1 MPEGVRVRVPSRV
14 PKFLRKRRS
23 LRSRGNALK
32 LRISTQ
38 KFIMSFMF
46 KRLKPYYALLLRVK
60 WTFLLSILCG
70 VLSGVA
76 SGFGLPLMIQKVLP
90 VLFTGTGVGTKDLV
104 IFDATSPEMVERG
117 LDFLPSIIVPAA
129 YLLVF
134 AIMLLPLVFIVRGVC
149 MFFNTYLLNVCGIS
163 VLEGIRMR
171 LFSHL
176 QDLHLGFFS
185 KHNSGDLMARTTGDT
200 MLVKNAV
207 VEVTNDLIL
216 QPFTLAGAVG
226 FVIWQA
232 FQSEAALE
240 FMLCLTLVPVTVL
253 PIQFIGKRI
262 KKRAKS
268 MLAKQG
274 ELTGVLEESLQ
285 SPREIRSYCLEQ
297 RECNR
302 FMSFV
307 HDFLKLQLKVVKYD
321 KALTPAIE
329 IIAAG
334 TVSFAVYR
342 AAVSGLP
349 QDTVI
354 ALVGALYFA
363 YDPIKKIGKVSNR
376 LKESFAALQR
386 LEEVINTPVE
396 IAAPANPKPLGNVK
410 GFVDFENVSFEYN
423 AGEPVLRDINFK
435 IKPGE
440 TIALVGPSGAGK
452 STIANLIPRFY
463 DVLAGT
469 IKIDGNDVREVD
481 LKTLRQSIAMVS
493 QEPVLFS
500 DSIYNNV
507 LLGKPDATKQEVVDA
522 LKRAAAYDF
531 VMALDDG
538 LNTQVGERGGRLS
551 GGQKQRLAI
560 ARAFLKN
567 APILILDE
575 ATSALD
581 SESEA
586 AIQSAL
592 DELVKGRTTFMIAH
606 RFSSIAIATRIL
618 VFENGRIVGD
628 GSHAEVYENCSL
640 YKELYD
646 CQTL

>member
-1 MPEGVRVRVPSRV
+1 
-14 PKFLRKRRS
+14 
-23 LRSRGNALK
+23 
-32 LRISTQ
+32 
-38 KFIMSFMF
+38 MF
-46 KRLKPYYALLLRVK
+46 RQLTPYYALLLRVK
-60 WTFLLSILCG
+60 WTFLMSILCG
-70 VLSGVA
+70 AVSGVA
-76 SGFGLPLMIQKVLP
+76 SGLGLPVMIKHVLP
-90 VLFTGTGVGTKDLV
+90 TLFSETGTAENLV
-104 IFDATSPEMVERG
+104 IFDASSPGAIERG
-117 LDFLPSIIVPAA
+117 LGFLPSIVVPAE

-134 AIMLLPLVFIVRGVC
+134 AILLLPAVFVVRGVC

-171 LFSHL
+171 LFAHL
-176 QDLHLGFFS
+176 QDLHLGFFA

-226 FVIWQA
+226 FVVWQA

-240 FMLCLTLVPVTVL
+240 FMLCLTLVPATVL
-253 PIQFIGKRI
+253 PIRFIGKRI
-262 KKRAKS
+262 KKRAKQ

-274 ELTGVLEESLQ
+274 ELTGILAESLQ
-285 SPREIRSYCLEQ
+285 SPREIRSYCLEK
-297 RECNR
+297 RECRR
-302 FMSFV
+302 FGDFV
-307 HDFLKLQLKVVKYD
+307 RDFLKLQLKVVKYD

-329 IIAAG
+329 VIAAC

-342 AAVSGLP
+342 AAVSGL
-349 QDTVI
+349 QQEVVI

-386 LEEVINTPVE
+386 LEEVIQTPVE
-396 IAAPANPKPLGNVK
+396 IADPANPKPLVPAK
-410 GFVDFENVSFEYN
+410 GFVEFDNVTFEYN
-423 AGEPVLRDINFK
+423 PGEPVLRDIHFSV
-435 IKPGE
+435 KPGE
-440 TIALVGPSGAGK
+440 TVALVGPSGAGK
-452 STIANLIPRFY
+452 STVANLIPRFY
-463 DVLAGT
+463 DVSAGT
-469 IKIDGNDVREVD
+469 IKIDGNNVRELKLAD
-481 LKTLRQSIAMVS
+481 LRNSIAMVS

-500 DSIYNNV
+500 DTIYNNI
-507 LLGKPDATKQEVVDA
+507 LLGKPDATRQEVIEA

-531 VMALDDG
+531 VAALENG
-538 LNTQVGERGGRLS
+538 LETQVGERGGRLS
-551 GGQKQRLAI
+551 GGQRQRLAI

-586 AIQSAL
+586 EIQSAL
-592 DELVKGRTTFMIAH
+592 AELVKGRTTFMIAH
-606 RFSSIAIATRIL
+606 RFSSIASATRIL
-618 VFENGRIVGD
+618 VFEKGRIVGD
-628 GSHAEVYENCSL
+628 GPHAEIYEKCPL

>member
-1 MPEGVRVRVPSRV
+1 
-14 PKFLRKRRS
+14 
-23 LRSRGNALK
+23 
-32 LRISTQ
+32 
-38 KFIMSFMF
+38 MF
-46 KRLKPYYALLLRVK
+46 KRLRPYYALLLRVK

-70 VLSGVA
+70 IVSGLA
-76 SGFGLPLMIQKVLP
+76 SGFGLPLMIKKVLP
-90 VLFTGTGVGTKDLV
+90 VLFSESGVGAEDLV
-104 IFDATSPEMVERG
+104 IFDAGSAEAVERG
-117 LDFLPSIIVPAA
+117 LDFLPSIVVPAA

-134 AIMLLPLVFIVRGVC
+134 AVMLLPLVFIIRGVC

-176 QDLHLGFFS
+176 QDLHLGFFA
-185 KHNSGDLMARTTGDT
+185 KHNSGDLMSRTTGDT

-207 VEVTNDLIL
+207 VEVTNDLVL

-226 FVIWQA
+226 FVVWQA
-232 FQSEAALE
+232 FQSGAALE
-240 FMLCLTLVPVTVL
+240 FMLCLLLVPATVL
-253 PIQFIGKRI
+253 PIRFVGKRI
-262 KKRAKS
+262 KKRAKQ
-268 MLAKQG
+268 MLSKQG
-274 ELTGVLEESLQ
+274 ELTGILAESLQ
-285 SPREIRSYCLEQ
+285 SPREVRSYCLEE
-297 RECNR
+297 RECSR
-302 FMSFV
+302 FQKFV

-321 KALTPAIE
+321 KLLTPLIE
-329 IIAAG
+329 MIAAC

-342 AAVSGLP
+342 AAVGGLQ

-386 LEEVINTPVE
+386 LEEIIQTPIE
-396 IAAPANPKPLGNVK
+396 TLDPADPKPLGKVR
-410 GFVDFENVSFEYN
+410 GFVDFDKVCFEYD
-423 AGEPVLRDINFK
+423 AGEPVLRDVSFK
-435 IKPGE
+435 VSPGE
-440 TIALVGPSGAGK
+440 TVALVGPSGAGK
-452 STIANLIPRFY
+452 STVANLIPRFY
-463 DVLAGT
+463 DIFAGAVS
-469 IKIDGNDVREVD
+469 IDGNDVRDVR
-481 LKTLRQSIAMVS
+481 LKELRSSIAMVS

-500 DSIYNNV
+500 DTIYNNV
-507 LLGKPDATKQEVVDA
+507 LLGRPDATRQEVIEA

-531 VMALDDG
+531 VMSLENG
-538 LNTQVGERGGRLS
+538 LETQVGERGGRLS

-592 DELVKGRTTFMIAH
+592 GELVKGRTTFMIAH

-628 GSHAEVYENCSL
+628 GAHADVYKNCPL